1 MRRVRPK
8 VPGRSHLGLQYQ
20 ELSSRF
26 SCSAI
31 SYTARITWDT
41 TCLPTTP
48 TLKRY
53 WFSRGL
59 RFDAAGAIL
68 LIDTQLR
75 MRVSVRQ
82 SRGYAIA
89 KRDRLVEG
97 FDQTQIGPSRYRR
110 G

>member
-1 MRRVRPK
+1 VS
-8 VPGRSHLGLQYQ
+8 GQ
-20 ELSSRF
+20 F

-31 SYTARITWDT
+31 SYAARKTLET

-48 TLKRY
+48 TLNRY

-68 LIDTQLR
+68 LIDTQPW
-75 MRVSVRQ
+75 MRVSVPQ

-89 KRDRLVEG
+89 RCDRVVDG
-97 FDQTQIGPSRYRR
+97 RN
-110 G
+110 